1 MKTTQIQFFPTK
13 KQRKLISLQLNEHR
27 NLYNECLNRRKI
39 AFENEK
45 IKISTFDLIKSEIPK
60 HRKLSNCS
68 SMQQTVR
75 RLDKSFQKFFKEK
88 RGYPRFKG
96 IDRFN
101 TIQYIWGDG
110 IGIKK
115 GVLYIQNVGQIKCNL
130 SRIDSKIISCSVTK
144 KHEKYYLNFAVE
156 NFKQFFTKN
165 ENSTG
170 IDIGLKT
177 FVTTSNGEKF
187 ESPKFHK
194 KSLKEEAKIRRRIH
208 RSKKGSKSR
217 SKHKKS
223 LVKLKRKISN
233 RRKDFNHK
241 LSRNLVDRY
250 DILVFEDIKLS
261 DLITNINNINRTY
274 ADVAIG
280 QFRDFVFYKAENAGK
295 IAIKVPAFNTTK
307 ECSNCGNIVEKS
319 LQDRK
324 HICECGYSDCRDIN
338 AAKNILRRG
347 LASLDKNPRGLRL

>member
-1 MKTTQIQFFPTK
+1 MKTIQVQFFPTK

-27 NLYNECLNRRKI
+27 SLYNECLNKRKV

-45 IKISTFDLIKSEIPK
+45 IKISTFDLIKSEVPR
-60 HRKLSNCS
+60 HRRLSNCS

-75 RLDKSFQKFFKEK
+75 RLDKAFQKFFKEK
-88 RGYPRFKG
+88 KGYPRFKSV
-96 IDRFN
+96 DRFN

-115 GVLYIQNVGQIKCNL
+115 NALCIQNVGQIKCDL

-144 KHEKYYLNFAVE
+144 KHEKYYLNFVVE
-156 NFKQFFTKN
+156 NFKQFYSGDKN
-165 ENSTG
+165 SVG
-170 IDIGLKT
+170 IDVGLKT

-187 ESPKFHK
+187 DSPKFHK
-194 KSLKEEAKIRRRIH
+194 KSLNEEAKIHRRIH
-208 RSKKGSKSR
+208 KAKKGSKLR
-217 SKHKKS
+217 NKHKKS

-241 LSRNLVDRY
+241 LSRKLVDKY
-250 DILVFEDIKLS
+250 DILIFEDIKLS
-261 DLITNINNINRTY
+261 DLTTDINNINRTY

-280 QFRDFVFYKAENAGK
+280 QFRDFIFYKAENAGK
-295 IAIKVPAFNTTK
+295 IAVKIPAFNTTK

-319 LQDRK
+319 LQDRE
-324 HICECGYSDCRDIN
+324 HICKCGYTDCRDIN

-347 LASLDKNPRGLRL
+347 LASLDKNPRSPRL